1 MPDDSRIDNSPLLP
15 HNMTMNATSPFRFL
29 LLCCLSLVL
38 LAACQ
43 QPQTAADPLQAT
55 PTAEVSLAEPITLII
70 ASRQGNISKGLIL
83 AAERWE
89 AQTGITVH
97 IEEYAYT
104 YLQEQIFVDVQRNT
118 SQYDVVVLDDPWFP
132 SLAGNGYLVP
142 LSAFNY
148 TADPDF
154 LQRSLELGMWPPP
167 EGPRHPYLDP
177 RKRPELYALPL
188 VGNVQMF
195 WYRNDLVPPL
205 SDLSEMVELLNDAAD
220 VPNGLYPYAYTGGA
234 GNPIVTEFSAW
245 NWAYGGDIFDENW
258 RVVLTQPES
267 IRALT
272 DMISLTRAS
281 LPASRLFRSS
291 RDAGE
296 AVLKGQALA
305 STIWPSHITELAQG
319 QTPVNMTITT
329 FPGQVNNTS
338 QMGHWLLAV
347 PVTAP
352 HKQEAF
358 NFIMWA
364 TSPEMMKAAVYEG
377 VAPARHSV
385 FQDEDLIGRYPWLA
399 ETELAIQNARWRPRT
414 PEWPSVEYILGNYLN
429 QALDRQMTPEQA
441 LTEATIAIER
451 LMTAAG
457 YYD

>member
-1 MPDDSRIDNSPLLP
+1 MNPPPLP
-15 HNMTMNATSPFRFL
+15 RL
-29 LLCCLSLVL
+29 LWLCLTL
-38 LAACQ
+38 LATTLACQ
-43 QPQTAADPLQAT
+43 QPTHQSPTPQAT
-55 PTAEVSLAEPITLII
+55 PTADTAPLAEPITLIV
-70 ASRQGNISKGLIL
+70 ASRQGNISKGLLL

-97 IEEYAYT
+97 IEEYTYT

-118 SQYDVVVLDDPWFP
+118 SQYDVVVIDDPWFP

-154 LQRSLELGMWPPP
+154 LQRSLELGQWPPP

-177 RKRPELYALPL
+177 RRRPELYALPL

-195 WYRNDLVPPL
+195 WYRNDIIPTLDNL
-205 SDLSEMVELLNDAAD
+205 SDMGPLLQQAAD
-220 VPNGLYPYAYTGGA
+220 IPNGLYPYAYTGGA

-258 RVVLTQPES
+258 RVLLSEPASV
-267 IRALT
+267 RALT
-272 DMISLTRAS
+272 DMVSLTRTA

-296 AVLKGQALA
+296 TILRGQALA
-305 STIWPSHITELAQG
+305 STIWPSHITELTQG
-319 QTPVNMTITT
+319 QSPAHITITT
-329 FPGQVNNTS
+329 FPGQVNHTS

-377 VAPARHSV
+377 VAPTRHSV
-385 FQDEDLIGRYPWLA
+385 FQDTALIARYPWLA
-399 ETELAIQNARWRPRT
+399 QTELAIQNARWRPRT
-414 PEWPSVEYILGNYLN
+414 PEWPSIEYILGNYLN
-429 QALDRQMTPEQA
+429 QALDGQLTPQEA
-441 LTEATIAIER
+441 LTEATAQIEK
-451 LMTAAG
+451 LMANAG

>member
-1 MPDDSRIDNSPLLP
+1 MSYRSL
-15 HNMTMNATSPFRFL
+15 FL
-29 LLCCLSLVL
+29 TFSLCLFGLWVGT
-38 LAACQ
+38 ACQ
-43 QPQTAADPLQAT
+43 QAATAAPPPLIA
-55 PTAEVSLAEPITLII
+55 PTAEVSPVAPLTLYI
-70 ASRQGNISKGLIL
+70 ASRQGNISKGLVL

-89 AQTGITVH
+89 AQTGINIE

-104 YLQEQIFVDVQRNT
+104 YLQEQIFIDVQRNT
-118 SQYDVVVLDDPWFP
+118 SKYDVILIDDPWFP

-142 LSAFNY
+142 LAAFSY
-148 TADPDF
+148 AADPDF

-177 RKRPELYALPL
+177 RKRSELYALPL

-195 WYRNDLVPPL
+195 WYRNDLIDPPT
-205 SDLSEMVELLNDAAD
+205 DLTKMAAVLNEAAD
-220 VPNGLYPYAYTGGA
+220 IPNGLYPYAYTGGA
-234 GNPIVTEFSAW
+234 GNPVVTEFSAW
-245 NWAYGGDIFDENW
+245 NWAYGGDIFDKNW
-258 RVVLTQPES
+258 RVVLDQPAS

-272 DMISLTRAS
+272 DMVNLADDA
-281 LPASRLFRSS
+281 LPASDLFRSS

-296 AVLKGQALA
+296 AVLKGQAIA
-305 STIWPSHITELAQG
+305 SIIWPSHITELSQG
-319 QTPVNMTITT
+319 QVPANMTITT
-329 FPGQVNNTS
+329 FPGQVTSAS

-377 VAPARHSV
+377 VAPTRHSV
-385 FQDEDLIGRYPWLA
+385 FQDAELTNRYPWILTA
-399 ETELAIQNARWRPRT
+399 EEAIQNAHWRPRT
-414 PEWPSVEYILGNYLN
+414 PEWPSIEYILGNYLN
-429 QALDRQMTPEQA
+429 QALDGQITPEVA
-441 LTEATIAIER
+441 LLNAKADIER
-451 LMTAAG
+451 LMEATG